1 MVNFFVQRPIF
12 ASAIAI
18 IMMLAGAIAYFLL
31 PVSQFP
37 DITPPQVVVSAHYP
51 GASAQVVAD
60 TVTTPLE
67 QQINGVQGMTYMSS
81 TSSND
86 GSSTITIT
94 FDVGYPLSTAAVDV
108 QNRVSQ
114 AASSLPAI
122 VNQSGVTIKKQNPNF
137 VLIVDLTSPDG
148 SVDPVALSNLAY
160 LQVVDPLKRL
170 PGVGDVQIFG
180 ERRYSMRVW
189 LDPDKLANLGITA
202 VDVQNAIAEQNV
214 QVAAGK
220 IGQSPA
226 PAGTAFEMQVNAV
239 GRLSDPK
246 EFGEIVVRAD
256 PANGSLVRLRDVAR
270 IELGALQYSSSAF
283 FGKDPTVVLAVYQ
296 MPGSNALDLQQRVK
310 DKMQE
315 LSARFP
321 KGVKYGMH
329 YDTTRFVSASMHD
342 VLITLGEALVLVV
355 AVVFIFLQSWR
366 TTIIPTI
373 AIPVSLIATLAV
385 MYMLGFSLNMLSL
398 LGMVLAI
405 GLVVDDAIVVVEN
418 VERQLE
424 AGLKPL
430 AATRAAMAEVTGP
443 IIATTAVLMAVFIPV
458 AFIPG
463 VSGKLYNQFALTVAI
478 SVGISAFNS
487 LTLSP
492 ALSAA
497 FLRHRGETQFF
508 LFRWFNAGFDWLSH
522 AYANGV
528 RILIRLRWIMLGLFA
543 AGLVATY
550 FVWQKLPS
558 TFLPVE
564 DQGYF
569 FVVIQ
574 LPDGASLERTD
585 AVAEKARD
593 ILQNTPGVDIVGSI
607 SGLNFLT
614 SAAQSNSAVEFA
626 ILKPWDERGPD
637 QSASKLVEQ
646 VRGKLLQMPEA
657 FALSFDP
664 PSIPG
669 LGTTGGFEFQ
679 VEDLSGRGSAALNDV
694 TQALLAEAR
703 KQPELNPQQLF
714 SSFSTSTPQF
724 NYDLDRSKAKLL
736 GLNLPD
742 VFNTLQIYL
751 GSLYVNDFN
760 LFGRTFRVTIQ
771 ADKDARAGAADISR
785 LYVRNSSG
793 GMVPLSTLGKLV
805 PIVGPETVPHYNNNA
820 SALINGGAAPGFSSG
835 QAVAAMERAAANVLP
850 RDFGYEWTGI
860 TYQELKAGSIASI
873 VFGLAIVFVFLIL
886 AAQYESWAMPFMV
899 LLAVPLALFGAFAV
913 LLLRGMQIDVY
924 SQIGFV
930 MLIGL
935 AAKNAILIVEF
946 ARRRREEGL
955 SIVEAAMEAA
965 RLRLRPILMTA
976 FAFILGVLPLMYA
989 TGAGAASRQS
999 IGTTVFGGMVAATV
1013 LSLVFVPVF
1022 YAVIEQ
1028 LRERRE
1034 RSEPAAEHEQEHIE
1048 PTAEPAP
1055 LRLAEAAE

>member
-1 MVNFFVQRPIF
+1 VVGFFTGRPIF
-12 ASAIAI
+12 ASAVAI
-18 IMMLAGAIAYFLL
+18 VLVMAGAICYVLL

-37 DITPPQVVVSAHYP
+37 DITPPQVVVSAVYP

-67 QQINGVQGMTYMSS
+67 QQINGVQGMTYLASS
-81 TSSND
+81 SSND
-86 GSSTITIT
+86 GSATITVT
-94 FDVGYPLSTAAVDV
+94 FDVGYPLSIAAVDV

-122 VNQSGVTIKKQNPNF
+122 VNQAGVTIKKQNPNF
-137 VLIVDLTSPDG
+137 VLIVNLTSPDG
-148 SVDPVALSNLAY
+148 SVDPVALSNYAY
-160 LQVVDPLKRL
+160 LQIVDPLKRL
-170 PGVGDVQIFG
+170 PGVGDVNIFG

-189 LDPDKLANLGITA
+189 LDPDRLAKLGITA
-202 VDVQNAIAEQNV
+202 VDVRGAIAEQNV

-226 PAGTAFEMQVNAV
+226 PAGTAFEMQVSAV
-239 GRLSDPK
+239 GRLGTPE
-246 EFGEIVVRAD
+246 EFGDIVVRAD
-256 PANGSLVRLRDVAR
+256 PASGSVVRLRDVAR
-270 IELGALQYSSSAF
+270 IELGALQYASTAF

-296 MPGSNALDLQQRVK
+296 MPGSNALDLQNNVK
-310 DKMQE
+310 AKMEE
-315 LSARFP
+315 LRKRFP
-321 KGVKYGMH
+321 KGIDYAMH

-342 VLITLGEALVLVV
+342 VVITLGEALILVVLVV
-355 AVVFIFLQSWR
+355 YIFLQSWR

-373 AIPVSLIATLAV
+373 AIPVSLVATLAV
-385 MYMLGFSLNMLSL
+385 MEVCGFSLNMLSL

-424 AGLKPL
+424 AGLAPM
-430 AATRAAMAEVTGP
+430 AATRKAMSEVTGP
-443 IIATTAVLMAVFIPV
+443 IVATTAVLMAVFVPV

-463 VSGKLYNQFALTVAI
+463 VAGRLYNQFALTVAI

-497 FLRHRGETQFF
+497 FLRHRPHQPFI
-508 LFRWFNAGFDWLSH
+508 LFRWFNAGFEKLSH
-522 AYANGV
+522 GYAWMV
-528 RILIRLRWIMLGLFA
+528 GLFIRA
-543 AGLVATY
+543 RWVLMAIFVVGLFGT
-550 FVWQKLPS
+550 WSLWTRLPS

-574 LPDGASLERTD
+574 GPDGASLERTD
-585 AVAEKARD
+585 AVAKQVRD
-593 ILQNTPGVDIVGSI
+593 VLQNEPGVDIVGSI

-626 ILKPWDERGPD
+626 ILKPWDERPAA
-637 QSASKLVEQ
+637 QNASKIVAA
-646 VRGKLLQMPEA
+646 VRPKLMGIPGA

-669 LGTTGGFEFQ
+669 LGTTGGFEFE
-679 VEDLSGRGSAALNDV
+679 VEDLTGRGSVALNEA
-694 TQALLAEAR
+694 TQAVLAEAR
-703 KQPELNPQQLF
+703 KQPELSPQQMF
-714 SSFSTSTPQF
+714 SSFSTGTPQF
-724 NYDLDRSKAKLL
+724 NYDLDRNKAKLL
-736 GLNLPD
+736 GLSLPD

-760 LFGRTFRVTIQ
+760 LFGHTFRVTIQ
-771 ADKDARAGAADISR
+771 ADKGARAGPADLSR
-785 LYVRNSSG
+785 LYVRNSTG
-793 GMVPLSTLGKLV
+793 GMVPLSTLGTLT
-805 PIVGPETVPHYNNNA
+805 PIVGPETVPHYNNYA
-820 SALINGGAAPGFSSG
+820 AAKINGAAAPGFSSG
-835 QAVAAMERAAANVLP
+835 QAVAAMERAAATALP
-850 RDFGYEWTGI
+850 RDFTSEWTGI
-860 TYQELKAGSIASI
+860 TFQELKAGSAASLI
-873 VFGLAIVFVFLIL
+873 FGLAILFVFLIL
-886 AAQYESWAMPFMV
+886 AAQYESWTMPFMV
-899 LLAVPLALFGAFAV
+899 LLAVPLALFGALAA
-913 LLLRGMQIDVY
+913 LWIRGMQIDVY

-946 ARRRREEGL
+946 ARRLREEGVG
-955 SIVEAAMEAA
+955 IAEAAMEAG

-976 FAFILGVLPLMYA
+976 FAFILGVLPLVVA

-999 IGTTVFGGMVAATV
+999 IGTTVFGGMLAATV
-1013 LSLVFVPVF
+1013 LTLIFVPVF
-1022 YAVIEQ
+1022 YAVIERI
-1028 LRERRE
+1028 RERGGPAEAEQVVATPARH
-1034 RSEPAAEHEQEHIE
+1034 EPQRHAQAAE
-1048 PTAEPAP
+1048 
-1055 LRLAEAAE
+1055 

>member
-18 IMMLAGAIAYFLL
+18 IMVLAGAISYLLL

-37 DITPPQVVVSAHYP
+37 EITPPQVVVSARYP

-67 QQINGVQGMTYMSS
+67 QQINGVAGMTYMSS
-81 TSSND
+81 VSAND

-94 FDVGYPLSTAAVDV
+94 FDVGYPLNVAAVDV

-122 VNQSGVTIKKQNPNF
+122 VNQGGVTITKQNPNF
-137 VLIVDLTSPDG
+137 VLIVNLFSPDG
-148 SVDPVALSNLAY
+148 SVDDVALSNYAY
-160 LQVVDPLKRL
+160 LQLADPLKRL

-180 ERRYSMRVW
+180 ERRYSMRIW
-189 LDPDKLANLGITA
+189 LNPDRMASLGVTA

-226 PAGTAFEMQVNAV
+226 PPGTPFEMQVNAI
-239 GRLSDPK
+239 GRLSDPAQ
-246 EFGEIVVRAD
+246 FGDIVVRAET
-256 PANGSLVRLRDVAR
+256 AGAATVRLHDVAR
-270 IELGALQYSSSAF
+270 IELGALQYGSSAF
-283 FGKDPTVVLAVYQ
+283 LDEKPTIVLGVFQ
-296 MPGSNALDLQQRVK
+296 MPGSNALELQQHVQ

-315 LSARFP
+315 LSKRFP
-321 KGVKYGMH
+321 KGIAYAMR
-329 YDTTRFVSASMHD
+329 YDTTRFVSASMRD
-342 VLITLGEALVLVV
+342 VLITLSQAMLLVI

-366 TTIIPTI
+366 TTIIPSI
-373 AIPVSLIATLAV
+373 AIPVSLVATLVV
-385 MYMLGFSLNMLSL
+385 MHVVGFSLNTLSM

-424 AGLKPL
+424 AGLRPL
-430 AATRAAMAEVTGP
+430 AAARKAMREVTGP

-458 AFIPG
+458 AFLPG
-463 VSGKLYNQFALTVAI
+463 VTGRLYNQFALTIAI
-478 SVGISAFNS
+478 SVGLSAFNS

-492 ALSAA
+492 ALCAA
-497 FLRHRGETQFF
+497 FLRERPPPLFVA
-508 LFRWFNAGFDWLSH
+508 FRWFNACFTWLAN
-522 AYANGV
+522 AYARSVGL
-528 RILIRLRWIMLGLFA
+528 LIGIRWVMLGLFV
-543 AGLVATY
+543 AGLAGTY
-550 FVWQKLPS
+550 ALWGRIPS

-585 AVAEKARD
+585 AVAKRVRETLLR
-593 ILQNTPGVDIVGSI
+593 TPGVQNVVSI
-607 SGLNFLT
+607 SGFNFLT
-614 SAAQSNSAVEFA
+614 FANQSNAGVEFA
-626 ILKPWDERGPD
+626 ILKPWAERGPE
-637 QSASKLVEQ
+637 QNASRIVTS
-646 VRGKLLQMPEA
+646 VRPVLMQIPEA

-679 VEDLSGRGSAALNDV
+679 VEDLTGRGSAALNEA
-694 TQALLAEAR
+694 TQALIAEAR
-703 KQPELNPQQLF
+703 KQPEVNSQQLF
-714 SSFSTSTPQF
+714 TSFSTSTPQF
-724 NYDLDRSKAKLL
+724 NYDLDRTKAKLL

-771 ADKDARAGAADISR
+771 ADKNARAEATDISR
-785 LYVRNSSG
+785 LYVRNASG
-793 GMVPLSTLGKLV
+793 GMVPLSTLGKLR
-805 PIVGPETVPHYNNNA
+805 PTVGPETVPHYNNYG
-820 SALINGGAAPGFSSG
+820 SALINGGAAPGYSSG
-835 QAVAAMERAAANVLP
+835 QAIAAMQRAAATALP
-850 RDFGYEWTGI
+850 TDFSYEWTGL
-860 TYQELKAGSIASI
+860 TYQELKAGSVATL

-886 AAQYESWAMPFMV
+886 AAQYESWSMPFMV
-899 LLAVPLALFGAFAV
+899 LLAVPLGLFGAVTA
-913 LLLRGMQIDVY
+913 LWLRTMEIDVY

-935 AAKNAILIVEF
+935 SAKNAILIVEF
-946 ARRRREEGL
+946 AKRRRQEGL
-955 SIVEAAMEAA
+955 GIVEAAMEAG

-976 FAFILGVLPLMYA
+976 FAFILGVIPLMFA

-999 IGTTVFGGMVAATV
+999 IGTTVFGGMLAATV
-1013 LSLVFVPVF
+1013 LTLLFVPIF
-1022 YAVIEQ
+1022 YAIIER
-1028 LRERRE
+1028 LRERFDRGE
-1034 RSEPAAEHEQEHIE
+1034 VAPANARFDFG
-1048 PTAEPAP
+1048 PK
-1055 LRLAEAAE
+1055 AEAAE